1 MEFITGLYLFVIVV
15 SIYLYSIFLLL
26 LFKNRKELF
35 NHDLSKISLPTVS
48 ILIPAYNEED
58 TIASTLNSVLN
69 LDYPKA
75 KMEIIVLNDGSTDST
90 EKIAGSFKSQGVKLI
105 TKPNSGKADSLNYG
119 ISIAKNEFIAV
130 VDADCYHE
138 KDALLKLIN
147 CFKEDPNIEA
157 VTSAVRVKNQ
167 ETLLGKLQFI
177 EYTLIA
183 WARKLLEFIN
193 SVYVTPGPLSVYK
206 KNTLKKLGGFDKNSL
221 TEDIELAWRILR
233 NNHRI
238 KMCLSAKV
246 YTIVPT
252 KFRKWWHQRLRWD
265 IGGLQTFAKHR
276 DTLGKPQYGM
286 LGVWVAPFYLSSF
299 ILAVMGFFV
308 WTFILGRRLILKL
321 LSNFYSLSTDSFI
334 LQFKELHLTPSIF
347 TIFGLMLIS
356 VYLLYIT
363 FGLKMMDPG
372 KIPTHRKLTL
382 ILYMFFYLALYPLVF
397 LQSLFIFFTNKSF
410 KW

>member
-1 MEFITGLYLFVIVV
+1 MEFITGLYLFVIII

-35 NHDLSKISLPTVS
+35 NYNLSKENLPTVS
-48 ILIPAYNEED
+48 ILIPVYNEEK
-58 TIASTLNSVLN
+58 TIAGTINSVLN
-69 LDYPKA
+69 LDYPKD
-75 KMEIIVLNDGSTDST
+75 KIEIIVLNDGSTDNT
-90 EKIAGSFKSQGVKLI
+90 ERIARSFKEIKVI

-119 ISIAKNEFIAV
+119 INIAKNEFIAA

-138 KDALLKLIN
+138 KDALLKVIN

-167 ETLLGKLQFI
+167 EKLLGKLQFI
-177 EYTLIA
+177 EYTLIS

-193 SVYVTPGPLSVYK
+193 SVYVTPGPLSVYRK
-206 KNTLKKLGGFDKNSL
+206 STLKKLGGFDKNNM

-233 NNHRI
+233 NNHKI

-246 YTIVPT
+246 YTVVPE
-252 KFRKWWHQRLRWD
+252 KFSKWWHQRLRWD
-265 IGGLQTFAKHR
+265 IGGLQTFSKHK
-276 DTLGKPQYGM
+276 DTLGKTKYGM

-299 ILAVMGFFV
+299 ILALLGFIV
-308 WTFILGRRLILKL
+308 ALYIIGGRIISKILLY
-321 LSNFYSLSTDSFI
+321 FYSINTNSFT
-334 LQFKELHLTPSIF
+334 LEFKYLNLTPSIF
-347 TIFGLMLIS
+347 TIFGLLLITI
-356 VYLLYIT
+356 YLIYIT

-372 KIPTHRKLTL
+372 KIPTHRKFTL
-382 ILYMFFYLALYPLVF
+382 LVYMFFYLILYPLVF
-397 LQSLFIFFTNKSF
+397 IQSLYLFFMNKTI